1 MNKGSSENQTTN
13 QTCDLDSNNELEQST
28 DVESLLLEC
37 VNLFDGNDEWKA
49 SISESIDEA
58 IIKVQSKEN
67 EMQRK
72 YGKVVELRDAVI
84 DEKNDLKSKIEVI
97 LVQFL

>member
-1 MNKGSSENQTTN
+1 MKKALSVHQNN
-13 QTCDLDSNNELEQST
+13 QTCDLDSINELNQST

-37 VNLFDGNDEWKA
+37 VNLFDNDEWKA
-49 SISESIDEA
+49 SINESIDGA

-67 EMQRK
+67 DIQRK
-72 YGKVVELRDAVI
+72 YEKVLKLRDAVI

-97 LVQFL
+97 LLEFL

>member
-1 MNKGSSENQTTN
+1 MKKALSVHQNN
-13 QTCDLDSNNELEQST
+13 QTCDLDSINELNQST

-37 VNLFDGNDEWKA
+37 VNLFDNDEWKA
-49 SISESIDEA
+49 SINESIDEA

-67 EMQRK
+67 DIQRK
-72 YGKVVELRDAVI
+72 YEKVLKLRDAVI

-97 LVQFL
+97 LLEFL

>member
-1 MNKGSSENQTTN
+1 MKKALSVHQNN
-13 QTCDLDSNNELEQST
+13 QTCDLDSINELNQST

-37 VNLFDGNDEWKA
+37 VNLFDNGEWKA
-49 SISESIDEA
+49 SINESIDEA

-67 EMQRK
+67 DIQRK
-72 YGKVVELRDAVI
+72 YEKVLKLRDAVI

-97 LVQFL
+97 LLEFL